1 MDALIKVYLDDLF
14 KVSANTE
21 LELEVKFGT
30 RGIKPLGRID
40 YGNVIQHLLSHG
52 FSAKGANKYLL
63 RIQNEYMEPNTGNV
77 RMSNV
82 RTEINGLHHV
92 QAYCKS
98 NKLTGIPDG
107 AVAFI
112 KKESYKHRN
121 QPIYPVNV
129 DDFNFRLTLSSENK
143 LTSTANAVRD
153 IVDKWSDNKKIF
165 RYLNR
170 YTLHH
175 PDFPF
180 LVDLSIVKESKKQG
194 YNYVPEFALQ
204 DSGVLTGEEKY
215 EIEIECVNSLVG
227 VGTPFST
234 PALLL
239 KALQKMVKYVLA
251 GLQETNYPIPYSEQR
266 LILYEYME
274 LLWHPQEKDKKL
286 SGRDLEKAIQQ
297 VRVTPKN
304 FVGPSSYTLEL
315 PNIMPVNMETDVPN
329 IRENYTVTDKADG
342 DRKLMYIAPETG
354 KIYLINTNM
363 AVQFTGAVT
372 RNKDLF
378 NTLLDGEHILY
389 NKERKYINLYTAF
402 DIYSLR
408 GENIRGKAFTPSTDT
423 NKSEK
428 TLIDYSKF
436 RLPSLTTF
444 IKRLMPESIVKNGGS
459 ATPLPSPIRIEQK
472 TFYAGGAAQ
481 SIFQGCNLILQKVK
495 DGLFEYNT
503 DGLIFTPA
511 SLGVGANKV
520 GESVKP
526 LSTTWNYSFKWKPV
540 EQNTI
545 DFLISVK
552 KLPNGG
558 DYIGNKF
565 ETGLDMAQ
573 AAQLMQYK
581 TVILRV
587 GFNENDKRHA
597 FSNPCQDIIEDKIPS
612 YTGDQDDEDAYK
624 PVQFFPTQPVDPTA
638 GLANI
643 WLEQSASEEKVML
656 TEEKEVIEDNMI
668 VEFSYDINRE
678 AGWQWKPLRVRYD
691 KTAMFRAG
699 LKNYGNAYHVANSNW
714 RTIHNPIT
722 VAMISTG
729 ADLPTSLGGE
739 DDDDVYYNR
748 KAGKSL
754 TNPLRD
760 FHNRYVKKS
769 LLNSV
774 AKRGDTLIDLAV
786 GKGGDFPKWIG
797 SNLKF
802 VFGIDISRDNIQ
814 NRLDGACVRY
824 LKNKRQM
831 KNTPDALFVVGNSS
845 INIRSGNALYSDKD
859 KQITRAVF
867 GEGPKDAKAL
877 GKGVYKEYGIAKEGF
892 DICSIQFAIHYMFEN
907 QETLQNL
914 LRNVS
919 EVTKVGGYFIGT
931 SYDGKAMFNLL
942 KGVKEGESVAG
953 TSGAGTASGAG
964 TSTSANEADTSAN
977 EAGTGTLDKL
987 WEVTK
992 RYNRKEFEDN
1002 VSCLG
1007 YAIDVYQ
1014 ESINKVFREYLVNYD
1029 YLTQLL
1035 ENYGFIL
1042 LTKDELR
1049 EKSIN
1054 NSTGFF
1060 GELFTQMNSD
1070 LKRNSRLA
1078 RDFKEAP
1085 NMSAA
1090 ERQIS
1095 FLNRYFIYKKVRN
1108 VDTENVFLGM
1118 SKTTI
1123 EEEKAVE
1130 DITKRAKEAVLTLPK
1145 AKEPVKVK
1153 GKIKKMLKLV
1163 EEL

>member
-1 MDALIKVYLDDLF
+1 MTDVNKMESLIKVYLDDLF
-14 KVSANTE
+14 KVAANTE
-21 LELEVKFGT
+21 LELELKFGT

-52 FSAKGANKYLL
+52 FSAKGTNKYLL
-63 RIQNEYMEPNTGNV
+63 RIQNEYTDANTGNV
-77 RMSNV
+77 RMSTI
-82 RTEINGLHHV
+82 RTEINGVHNV

-107 AVAFI
+107 GVSFI
-112 KKESYKHRN
+112 KKNSYKHKN
-121 QPIYPVNV
+121 QPLYPVNV
-129 DDFNFRLTLSSENK
+129 DDFNFRLTLSSENNMM
-143 LTSTANAVRD
+143 STANPVRET
-153 IVDKWSDNKKIF
+153 VEKWADNKKIF

-175 PDFPF
+175 PDLPF

-194 YNYVPEFALQ
+194 YNYVPEFTLQ
-204 DSGVLTGEEKY
+204 DSGVLAGVEKY

-239 KALQKMVKYVLA
+239 KAFQKVVKYILA
-251 GLQETNYPIPYSEQR
+251 GLQETNYPVPYSEQR
-266 LILYEYME
+266 MVLYEYME
-274 LLWHPQEKDKKL
+274 LLWHPQDKRLHGKDL
-286 SGRDLEKAIQQ
+286 DKAIQQ

-315 PNIMPVNMETDVPN
+315 PNIMPANEDSDVPN
-329 IRENYTVTDKADG
+329 IREKYTVTDKADG
-342 DRKLMYIAPETG
+342 DRKLMYIAPDTG

-363 AVQFTGAVT
+363 SVQFTGAVT

-389 NKERKYINLYTAF
+389 NKERKFINLYTAF
-402 DIYSLR
+402 DIYALK
-408 GENIRGKAFTPSTDT
+408 GENMRGKAFIPAAVSE
-423 NKSEK
+423 EK
-428 TLIDYSKF
+428 TIY
-436 RLPSLTTF
+436 RLPALVSV
-444 IKRLMPESIVKNGGS
+444 IKRLLPESIVKNRTS
-459 ATPLPSPIRIEQK
+459 ATPLPSPLRIEQK
-472 TFYAGGAAQ
+472 TFYAAGESQ
-481 SIFQGCNLILQKVK
+481 TIFQGCSSILQKVN

-511 SLGVGANKV
+511 LLGVGANKV
-520 GESVKP
+520 GETVKP

-552 KLPNGG
+552 KMPNGG

-565 ETGLDMAQ
+565 ESGLDMAQ
-573 AAQLMQYK
+573 AAQLVQYK

-587 GFNENDKRHA
+587 GFNENDQRHA

-612 YTGDQDDEDAYK
+612 YAGDQDDEDAYK
-624 PVQFFPTQPVDPTA
+624 PAQFFPTQPSDPSA
-638 GLANI
+638 GMANI
-643 WLEQSASEEKVML
+643 WLENSASEEKVML

-668 VEFSYDINRE
+668 VEFSYDMDRE

-722 VAMISTG
+722 EAMISTG
-729 ADLPTSLGGE
+729 ADLPTSLGG
-739 DDDDVYYNR
+739 DDDNDVYYNR

-754 TNPLRD
+754 TNALRD

-797 SNLKF
+797 ANLKF
-802 VFGIDISRDNIQ
+802 VFGIDISPDNIQ

-831 KNTPDALFVVGNSS
+831 KNTPDALFVIGNSAV
-845 INIRSGNALYSDKD
+845 NIRSGDALYSEKD
-859 KQITRAVF
+859 KQISKAVF

-907 QETLQNL
+907 QETLHNFL
-914 LRNVS
+914 MNVS

-942 KGVKEGESVAG
+942 KGLNKGQSVAG
-953 TSGAGTASGAG
+953 VSSSEPGKDT
-964 TSTSANEADTSAN
+964 EAV
-977 EAGTGTLDKL
+977 DKL

-992 RYNRKEFEDN
+992 QYNRKEFEDN

-1049 EKSIN
+1049 EKAIN

-1060 GELFTQMNSD
+1060 VDLFTQMNND
-1070 LKRNSRLA
+1070 IKRNPRLA

-1108 VDTENVFLGM
+1108 VDTKNVFLGLTK
-1118 SKTTI
+1118 KTV
-1123 EEEKAVE
+1123 EEEKTEE
-1130 DITKRAKEAVLTLPK
+1130 DITKRAKEEVLAVQNI
-1145 AKEPVKVK
+1145 KEPVKVK
-1153 GKIKKMLKLV
+1153 GKTKKILKLV
-1163 EEL
+1163 EKL

>member
-1 MDALIKVYLDDLF
+1 
-14 KVSANTE
+14 
-21 LELEVKFGT
+21 
-30 RGIKPLGRID
+30 
-40 YGNVIQHLLSHG
+40 
-52 FSAKGANKYLL
+52 
-63 RIQNEYMEPNTGNV
+63 
-77 RMSNV
+77 
-82 RTEINGLHHV
+82 
-92 QAYCKS
+92 
-98 NKLTGIPDG
+98 
-107 AVAFI
+107 
-112 KKESYKHRN
+112 
-121 QPIYPVNV
+121 
-129 DDFNFRLTLSSENK
+129 
-143 LTSTANAVRD
+143 
-153 IVDKWSDNKKIF
+153 
-165 RYLNR
+165 
-170 YTLHH
+170 
-175 PDFPF
+175 
-180 LVDLSIVKESKKQG
+180 
-194 YNYVPEFALQ
+194 
-204 DSGVLTGEEKY
+204 
-215 EIEIECVNSLVG
+215 
-227 VGTPFST
+227 
-234 PALLL
+234 
-239 KALQKMVKYVLA
+239 
-251 GLQETNYPIPYSEQR
+251 
-266 LILYEYME
+266 
-274 LLWHPQEKDKKL
+274 
-286 SGRDLEKAIQQ
+286 
-297 VRVTPKN
+297 
-304 FVGPSSYTLEL
+304 
-315 PNIMPVNMETDVPN
+315 
-329 IRENYTVTDKADG
+329 
-342 DRKLMYIAPETG
+342 
-354 KIYLINTNM
+354 
-363 AVQFTGAVT
+363 
-372 RNKDLF
+372 LF

-389 NKERKYINLYTAF
+389 NKDRKFINLYTAF
-402 DIYSLR
+402 DIYALK
-408 GENIRGKAFTPSTDT
+408 GENLRGKAFIPVA
-423 NKSEK
+423 SEAGAGAGAGASEAGAGTGAK
-428 TLIDYSKF
+428 ANGKDVVY
-436 RLPSLTTF
+436 RLPTLVSV
-444 IKRLMPESIVKNGGS
+444 IKRLLPESIVKNV
-459 ATPLPSPIRIEQK
+459 TPLPSPLRIEQK

-481 SIFQGCNLILQKVK
+481 SIFQGCSLILQKVT
-495 DGLFEYNT
+495 DGLFEYHT

-511 SLGVGANKV
+511 LLGVGANKV
-520 GESVKP
+520 GEPSIKP

-573 AAQLMQYK
+573 AAQLVQYK

-587 GFNENDKRHA
+587 GFNENDQRHA
-597 FSNPCQDIIEDKIPS
+597 FSNPCQDIIDDKIPS
-612 YTGDQDDEDAYK
+612 YAGDQDDEDAYK
-624 PVQFFPTQPVDPTA
+624 PVQFFPTQPADPTA

-643 WLEQSASEEKVML
+643 WLDNSASEEKVML

-668 VEFSYDINRE
+668 VEFSYDLNRE

-729 ADLPTSLGGE
+729 ADLPTSVSTGGE

-754 TNPLRD
+754 TNALRD

-797 SNLKF
+797 ANLAF
-802 VFGIDISRDNIQ
+802 VLGIDISRDNIQ

-824 LKNKRQM
+824 LKNKRQL

-845 INIRSGNALYSDKD
+845 INIRSGAALYSEKD

-867 GEGPKDAKAL
+867 GEGAKDAKVL

-907 QETLQNL
+907 QDTLQNL

-953 TSGAGTASGAG
+953 TTNVVGTAG
-964 TSTSANEADTSAN
+964 TSAAGTSAAGTSAAGTSANVVDA
-977 EAGTGTLDKL
+977 LDKL

-1002 VSCLG
+1002 ASCLG

-1035 ENYGFIL
+1035 ENYGFVL
-1042 LTKDELR
+1042 VPKDELR
-1049 EKSIN
+1049 EKAIN

-1070 LKRNSRLA
+1070 LKRNPRLA

-1108 VDTENVFLGM
+1108 VDTENVFLGLTK
-1118 SKTTI
+1118 KTVAD
-1123 EEEKAVE
+1123 EKAEE
-1130 DITKRAKEAVLTLPK
+1130 DITNRAKEAVLTLPK

-1153 GKIKKMLKLV
+1153 GKTKKMLKLV

>member
-1 MDALIKVYLDDLF
+1 MDNLIKVYLDDLF

-40 YGNVIQHLLSHG
+40 YGNVIQHLLSQG
-52 FSAKGANKYLL
+52 FSAKGTNKYLL
-63 RIQNEYMEPNTGNV
+63 RIQNEYMEPNSGNV
-77 RMSNV
+77 RMSNI
-82 RTEINGLHHV
+82 RAEINGLHNV
-92 QAYCKS
+92 QAYCK
-98 NKLTGIPDG
+98 NNVLTGLPDG

-112 KKESYKHRN
+112 KKDSYKHKN
-121 QPIYPVNV
+121 QPQYPVNV
-129 DDFNFRLTLSSENK
+129 DDFNFRLALSSENK
-143 LTSTANAVRD
+143 LLNTTNAVRD
-153 IVDKWSDNKKIF
+153 TVDKWNDNKKIF

-170 YTLHH
+170 YTLQH
-175 PDFPF
+175 PDLPF

-194 YNYVPEFALQ
+194 PNYVPEFTLQ
-204 DSGVLTGEEKY
+204 ESGVLAAPEKY
-215 EIEIECVNSLVG
+215 EIEIECVSSLVG
-227 VGTPFST
+227 VGTAFNT

-239 KALQKMVKYVLA
+239 KALQKVVKYVLA
-251 GLQETNYPIPYSEQR
+251 GLQETNYPVPYSEQR
-266 LILYEYME
+266 LVLYEYME
-274 LLWHPQEKDKKL
+274 LLWHPQEKGKHQEKRL
-286 SGRDLEKAIQQ
+286 TGRELEKAIQQ

-315 PNIMPVNMETDVPN
+315 PNIMPVNAESDVPN
-329 IRENYTVTDKADG
+329 IRSNYTVTDKADG

-363 AVQFTGAVT
+363 AVQFTGAVSK
-372 RNKDLF
+372 NKDLF

-389 NKERKYINLYTAF
+389 NKDKKFINLYTAF
-402 DIYSLR
+402 DIYALR
-408 GENIRGKAFTPSTDT
+408 GENTRGKAFTPSAAVEQGQGEG
-423 NKSEK
+423 KAEK
-428 TLIDYSKF
+428 ATIDYSAF
-436 RLPSLTTF
+436 RLPLLTSV
-444 IKRLMPESIVKNGGS
+444 IKRLLPESVVKNGAS
-459 ATPLPSPIRIEQK
+459 ATPLPSPLRIEQK

-481 SIFQGCNLILQKVK
+481 TIFQGCNLILKKVN
-495 DGLFEYNT
+495 DGLFEYHT

-511 SLGVGANKV
+511 LLGVGANKV
-520 GESVKP
+520 GETVKP

-558 DYIGNKF
+558 DFVGNKF
-565 ETGLDMAQ
+565 ESGLDMAQ
-573 AAQLMQYK
+573 AAQLVQYK

-587 GFNENDKRHA
+587 GFNENDQRHA
-597 FSNPCQDIIEDKIPS
+597 FTNPCQDIIEDKIPS
-612 YTGDQDDEDAYK
+612 YAGDQEDEDAYK
-624 PVQFFPTQPVDPTA
+624 PVQFFPTEPADPTA

-643 WLEQSASEEKVML
+643 WLENSASEEKVMM

-668 VEFSYDINRE
+668 VEFSYDVNRN

-722 VAMISTG
+722 AMMISTG
-729 ADLPTSLGGE
+729 ANLPTGLGDE
-739 DDDDVYYNR
+739 DDDVYYNR

-774 AKRGDTLIDLAV
+774 ARRGDTLIDLAV

-797 SNLKF
+797 ANLKF

-824 LKNKRQM
+824 LKNKRQK

-845 INIRSGNALYSDKD
+845 VNIRSGDALYSEKD

-877 GKGVYKEYGIAKEGF
+877 GKGVYKEYGIAQDGF
-892 DICSIQFAIHYMFEN
+892 DICSIQFAVHYMFEN

-942 KGVKEGESVAG
+942 KGVKEGESMTG
-953 TSGAGTASGAG
+953 TGTG
-964 TSTSANEADTSAN
+964 ANEVLTDSD
-977 EAGTGTLDKL
+977 TLDKL

-992 RYNRKEFEDN
+992 RYTRKEFEDN
-1002 VSCLG
+1002 SSCVG

-1035 ENYGFIL
+1035 ENYGFVL
-1042 LTKDELR
+1042 VTKDDLR
-1049 EKSIN
+1049 EKPIT

-1060 GELFTQMNSD
+1060 GELFTQMNND
-1070 LKRNSRLA
+1070 IKRNPRLA

-1085 NMSAA
+1085 AMSAA

-1108 VDTENVFLGM
+1108 VDTANVFLGLTK
-1118 SKTTI
+1118 KTL
-1123 EEEKAVE
+1123 EEEKTE
-1130 DITKRAKEAVLTLPK
+1130 EELTKRAQEEVLIQVKPK
-1145 AKEPVKVK
+1145 DPVKVK
-1153 GKIKKMLKLV
+1153 GKTKKMLKLV
-1163 EEL
+1163 ESL

>member
-1 MDALIKVYLDDLF
+1 MSDIHKMDALIKVYLDDLF

-30 RGIKPLGRID
+30 RGIKSLGRID

-52 FSAKGANKYLL
+52 FSAKGTNKYLL

-77 RMSNV
+77 MMSNI
-82 RTEINGLHHV
+82 RTEINGLHHI
-92 QAYCKS
+92 QAYCKN
-98 NKLTGIPDG
+98 NKLIGIPDG
-107 AVAFI
+107 GVVFI
-112 KKESYKHRN
+112 KKDSYKHRN

-129 DDFNFRLTLSSENK
+129 DDFNFRLALSSENK
-143 LTSTANAVRD
+143 LASTSDAVRD
-153 IVDKWSDNKKIF
+153 TVDKWNDNKKIF

-170 YTLHH
+170 YTLQH
-175 PDFPF
+175 PDLPF

-194 YNYVPEFALQ
+194 YNYVPEFTLQ
-204 DSGVLTGEEKY
+204 DSGVLVGDEKY

-239 KALQKMVKYVLA
+239 KALQKVVKYVLA
-251 GLQETNYPIPYSEQR
+251 GLQETNYPVSYSEQR

-274 LLWHPQEKDKKL
+274 LLWHPEEKKKNL

-315 PNIMPVNMETDVPN
+315 QNIMPVNIESDVPN
-329 IRENYTVTDKADG
+329 IRTNYTVTDKADG

-363 AVQFTGAVT
+363 SVQFTGAVSK
-372 RNKDLF
+372 NKDLF
-378 NTLLDGEHILY
+378 NTLIDGEHILY
-389 NKERKYINLYTAF
+389 NKERKFINLFTAF
-402 DIYSLR
+402 DIYALK
-408 GENIRGKAFTPSTDT
+408 GENLRGKAFIPTEDAGEVGPAKVKDVV
-423 NKSEK
+423 
-428 TLIDYSKF
+428 Y
-436 RLPSLTTF
+436 RLPTLVSV
-444 IKRLMPESIVKNGGS
+444 IKRLMPESIVKNGAS

-472 TFYAGGAAQ
+472 TFYASGAAQ
-481 SIFQGCNLILQKVK
+481 SIFQGCSLILQKVD

-511 SLGVGANKV
+511 LLGVGANKV

-526 LSTTWNYSFKWKPV
+526 LSSTWNYSFKWKPV

-552 KLPNGG
+552 KLPNGS

-565 ETGLDMAQ
+565 EAGLDMAQ
-573 AAQLMQYK
+573 AAQLVQYK

-587 GFNENDKRHA
+587 GFNENDQRHA
-597 FSNPCQDIIEDKIPS
+597 FINPCQDIIEDNIPS
-612 YTGDQDDEDAYK
+612 YTGDQDDEDSYK
-624 PVQFFPTQPVDPTA
+624 PVQFFPTQPADPTA

-643 WLEQSASEEKVML
+643 WLENSASEEKVMM

-668 VEFSYDINRE
+668 VEFSYDITRE
-678 AGWQWKPLRVRYD
+678 TGWQWKPLRVRYD

-722 VAMISTG
+722 VTMISMG
-729 ADLPTSLGGE
+729 SDLPTSLGGE

-786 GKGGDFPKWIG
+786 GKGGDFPKWI
-797 SNLKF
+797 SANLKF

-845 INIRSGNALYSDKD
+845 INIRSGDALYSEKD
-859 KQITRAVF
+859 KQITRAIF
-867 GEGPKDAKAL
+867 GEGPKDTKAL
-877 GKGVYKEYGIAKEGF
+877 GKGVYKEYGIAKDGF

-907 QETLQNL
+907 QDTLQNL

-931 SYDGKAMFNLL
+931 SYDGKSMFNLL
-942 KGVKEGESVAG
+942 KNVKEGESVAG
-953 TSGAGTASGAG
+953 TSVGTV
-964 TSTSANEADTSAN
+964 T
-977 EAGTGTLDKL
+977 DKL

-1035 ENYGFIL
+1035 ENYGFVL

-1049 EKSIN
+1049 EKAIN

-1070 LKRNSRLA
+1070 LKRNQRLA

-1108 VDTENVFLGM
+1108 VDTENVFLGLTN
-1118 SKTTI
+1118 KTI
-1123 EEEKAVE
+1123 AEEKAAE
-1130 DITKRAKEAVLTLPK
+1130 DTTKRAKEEVLTLPK
-1145 AKEPVKVK
+1145 AKEPVKIK
-1153 GKIKKMLKLV
+1153 GKTKKMLKLV
-1163 EEL
+1163 EDL

>member
-1 MDALIKVYLDDLF
+1 MTDVNKMEALIKVYLDDLF
-14 KVSANTE
+14 KVAANTE
-21 LELEVKFGT
+21 LELELKFGT
-30 RGIKPLGRID
+30 RGIKPLSRID

-52 FSAKGANKYLL
+52 FSAKGTNKYLL
-63 RIQNEYMEPNTGNV
+63 RIQNEYTDANTGNV
-77 RMSNV
+77 RMSTI
-82 RTEINGLHHV
+82 RTEINGMHNV

-107 AVAFI
+107 GVSFI
-112 KKESYKHRN
+112 KKNSYKHKN
-121 QPIYPVNV
+121 QPLYPVNV
-129 DDFNFRLTLSSENK
+129 DDFNFRLTLSSENNMM
-143 LTSTANAVRD
+143 STANPVRET
-153 IVDKWSDNKKIF
+153 VDKWADNKKIF

-175 PDFPF
+175 PDLPF

-194 YNYVPEFALQ
+194 YNYVPEFTLQ
-204 DSGVLTGEEKY
+204 DSGVLAGAEKY

-239 KALQKMVKYVLA
+239 KAFQKVVKYILA
-251 GLQETNYPIPYSEQR
+251 GLQETNYPVPYSEQR
-266 LILYEYME
+266 MVLYEYME
-274 LLWHPQEKDKKL
+274 LLWHPQDKRLHGKDL
-286 SGRDLEKAIQQ
+286 DKAIQQ

-315 PNIMPVNMETDVPN
+315 PNIMPVNEESDVPN

-342 DRKLMYIAPETG
+342 DRKLMYIAPDTG

-363 AVQFTGAVT
+363 SVQFTGAVT

-389 NKERKYINLYTAF
+389 NKERKFINLYTAF
-402 DIYSLR
+402 DIYALK
-408 GENIRGKAFTPSTDT
+408 GENMRGKAFIPVVVVVGE
-423 NKSEK
+423 EK
-428 TLIDYSKF
+428 TIY
-436 RLPSLTTF
+436 RLPALVSV
-444 IKRLMPESIVKNGGS
+444 IKRLMPESIVKNRTS
-459 ATPLPSPIRIEQK
+459 ATPLPSPLRIEQK
-472 TFYAGGAAQ
+472 TFYATGESQ
-481 SIFQGCNLILQKVK
+481 TIFQGCSSILQKVN

-511 SLGVGANKV
+511 LLGVGANKV
-520 GESVKP
+520 GETVKP
-526 LSTTWNYSFKWKPV
+526 LGTTWNYSFKWKPV

-552 KLPNGG
+552 KMPNGG
-558 DYIGNKF
+558 DYIGNNF
-565 ETGLDMAQ
+565 ESGLDMAQ
-573 AAQLMQYK
+573 AAQLVQYK

-624 PVQFFPTQPVDPTA
+624 PVQFFPTQPSDPSA
-638 GLANI
+638 GMANI
-643 WLEQSASEEKVML
+643 WLENSASEEKVML

-668 VEFSYDINRE
+668 VEFSYDMARE

-729 ADLPTSLGGE
+729 ADLPTSLGG
-739 DDDDVYYNR
+739 DDDNDVYYNR

-754 TNPLRD
+754 TNALRD

-797 SNLKF
+797 ANLKF
-802 VFGIDISRDNIQ
+802 VFGIDISPDNIQ

-831 KNTPDALFVVGNSS
+831 KNTPDALFVIGNSAV
-845 INIRSGNALYSDKD
+845 NIRSGDALYSEKD
-859 KQITRAVF
+859 KQISKAVF

-907 QETLQNL
+907 QETLHNFL
-914 LRNVS
+914 MNVS

-931 SYDGKAMFNLL
+931 SYDGKSMFNLL
-942 KGVKEGESVAG
+942 KGLNKGQSV
-953 TSGAGTASGAG
+953 SGVSSSEPGKDT
-964 TSTSANEADTSAN
+964 EAV
-977 EAGTGTLDKL
+977 DKL

-992 RYNRKEFEDN
+992 QYNRKEFEDN

-1049 EKSIN
+1049 EKTIN

-1060 GELFTQMNSD
+1060 VDLFAQMNND
-1070 LKRNSRLA
+1070 IKRNPRLA

-1108 VDTENVFLGM
+1108 VDTKNVFLGLTK
-1118 SKTTI
+1118 KTV
-1123 EEEKAVE
+1123 EEEKTEE
-1130 DITKRAKEAVLTLPK
+1130 DITKRAKEEVLAVPNI
-1145 AKEPVKVK
+1145 KEPVKVK
-1153 GKIKKMLKLV
+1153 GKTKKILKLV
-1163 EEL
+1163 EKL

>member
-1 MDALIKVYLDDLF
+1 MTDVNKMEALIKVYLDDLF
-14 KVSANTE
+14 KVAANTE
-21 LELEVKFGT
+21 LELELKFGT

-52 FSAKGANKYLL
+52 FSAKGTNKYLL
-63 RIQNEYMEPNTGNV
+63 RIQNEYTDANTGNV
-77 RMSNV
+77 RMSTI
-82 RTEINGLHHV
+82 RTEINGMHNV

-107 AVAFI
+107 GVSFI
-112 KKESYKHRN
+112 KKNSYKHKN
-121 QPIYPVNV
+121 QPLYPVNV
-129 DDFNFRLTLSSENK
+129 DDFNFRLTLSSENN
-143 LTSTANAVRD
+143 LMSTANPVRET
-153 IVDKWSDNKKIF
+153 VDKWADNKKIF

-175 PDFPF
+175 PDLPF

-194 YNYVPEFALQ
+194 YNYVPEFTLQ
-204 DSGVLTGEEKY
+204 DSGVLAGAEKY

-239 KALQKMVKYVLA
+239 KAFQKVVKYILA
-251 GLQETNYPIPYSEQR
+251 GLQETNYPVPYSEQR
-266 LILYEYME
+266 MVLYEYME
-274 LLWHPQEKDKKL
+274 LLWHPQDKRLHGKDL
-286 SGRDLEKAIQQ
+286 DKAIQQ

-315 PNIMPVNMETDVPN
+315 PNIMPVNEESDVPN

-342 DRKLMYIAPETG
+342 DRKLMYIAPDTG

-363 AVQFTGAVT
+363 SVQFTGAVT

-389 NKERKYINLYTAF
+389 NKERKFINLYTAF
-402 DIYSLR
+402 DIYALK
-408 GENIRGKAFTPSTDT
+408 GENMRGKAFIPVVVVVGE
-423 NKSEK
+423 EK
-428 TLIDYSKF
+428 TIY
-436 RLPSLTTF
+436 RLPALVSV
-444 IKRLMPESIVKNGGS
+444 IKRLLPESIVKNRTS
-459 ATPLPSPIRIEQK
+459 ATPLPSPLRIEQK
-472 TFYAGGAAQ
+472 TFYAAGASQ
-481 SIFQGCNLILQKVK
+481 TIFQGCSSILQKVN

-511 SLGVGANKV
+511 LLGVGANKV
-520 GESVKP
+520 GETVKP
-526 LSTTWNYSFKWKPV
+526 LGTTWNYSFKWKPV

-552 KLPNGG
+552 KMPNGS
-558 DYIGNKF
+558 DYIGNNF
-565 ETGLDMAQ
+565 ESGLDMAQ
-573 AAQLMQYK
+573 AAQLVQYK

-624 PVQFFPTQPVDPTA
+624 PVQFFPTQPSDPSA
-638 GLANI
+638 GMANI
-643 WLEQSASEEKVML
+643 WLENSASEEKVML

-668 VEFSYDINRE
+668 IEFSYDMARE

-722 VAMISTG
+722 EAMISTG
-729 ADLPTSLGGE
+729 ADLPTSLGG
-739 DDDDVYYNR
+739 DDDNDVYYNR

-754 TNPLRD
+754 TNALRD

-797 SNLKF
+797 ANLKF
-802 VFGIDISRDNIQ
+802 VFGIDISPDNIQ

-831 KNTPDALFVVGNSS
+831 KNTPDALFVIGNSAV
-845 INIRSGNALYSDKD
+845 NIRSGDALYSEKD
-859 KQITRAVF
+859 KQISKAVF

-907 QETLQNL
+907 QETLHNFL
-914 LRNVS
+914 MNVS

-931 SYDGKAMFNLL
+931 SYDGKSMFNLL
-942 KGVKEGESVAG
+942 KGLNKGQSV
-953 TSGAGTASGAG
+953 SGVSSSEPGKDT
-964 TSTSANEADTSAN
+964 EAV
-977 EAGTGTLDKL
+977 DKL

-992 RYNRKEFEDN
+992 QYNRKEFEDN

-1049 EKSIN
+1049 EKTIN

-1060 GELFTQMNSD
+1060 VDLFAQMNSD
-1070 LKRNSRLA
+1070 IKRNPRLA

-1108 VDTENVFLGM
+1108 VDTKNVFLGLTK
-1118 SKTTI
+1118 KTV
-1123 EEEKAVE
+1123 EEEKTEE
-1130 DITKRAKEAVLTLPK
+1130 DITKRAKEEVLAVPNI
-1145 AKEPVKVK
+1145 KEPVKVK
-1153 GKIKKMLKLV
+1153 GKTKKILKLV
-1163 EEL
+1163 EKL